1 MPSPASSIEVRTVK
15 DAPVADVVAL
25 YKDAGWWDDKF
36 DDSWVPGVV
45 RNSFRFVGAFEG
57 PRLVG
62 MARALSDGVSD
73 AYILDVTVL
82 KSHRRLGI
90 ARRVVETLVSE
101 LESLEMDWIVGIG
114 EPDAMEFYKSMGI
127 EVMEGYKP
135 IRFGS
140 RRGDGDG
147 G

>member
-1 MPSPASSIEVRTVK
+1 MPAPSIEIRTLK
-15 DAPVADVVAL
+15 EASTADIVAL
-25 YKDAGWWDDKF
+25 YKDAGWWDEKF

-45 RNSFRFVGAFEG
+45 SGSFRFVGAFDG
-57 PRLVG
+57 PRMVG

-90 ARRVVETLVSE
+90 ARRVVDALVGE

-140 RRGDGDG
+140 RRRPSDGD
-147 G
+147 

>member
-1 MPSPASSIEVRTVK
+1 MPAPESKVEVRAVK

-25 YKDAGWWDDKF
+25 YKDAGWWDEKF

-45 RNSFRFVGAFEG
+45 HNSFRFVGAFDG

-82 KSHRRLGI
+82 KPYRRLGI
-90 ARRVVETLVSE
+90 ARRMVDALVAE
-101 LESLEMDWIVGIG
+101 LESLEMDWIVGIS
-114 EPDAMEFYKSMGI
+114 EPDAVDFYRRIGI
-127 EVMEGYKP
+127 EVMDGYKP

-147 G
+147 D